1 MQDKLLIATRVKKTI
16 EYIEKVLINY
26 PQSEIILKNKIISS
40 CYDLLEL
47 VYRANIFKETIYM
60 KEILVKIRMIEYYI
74 KTSLDKKVISYK
86 KYENIGNNLLEIN
99 KMITS
104 WIKNEKNR

>member
-26 PQSEIILKNKIISS
+26 LQSEIILKNKIISS

>member
-1 MQDKLLIATRVKKTI
+1 MQDKLLIATRVKKTR

-47 VYRANIFKETIYM
+47 VYRANIFKKTIYM

-99 KMITS
+99 KMINS
-104 WIKNEKNR
+104 WIKNEKNK

>member
-16 EYIEKVLINY
+16 EYMEKVLKNY
-26 PQSEIILKNKIISS
+26 PQSEIILKNKIITS

-47 VYRANIFKETIYM
+47 VYRANIFKEIIYK

-74 KTSLDKKVISYK
+74 KISLDKKVLSYK
-86 KYENIGNNLLEIN
+86 KYENIGNHLLEIN

-104 WIKNEKNR
+104 WIKNEKNK

>member
-26 PQSEIILKNKIISS
+26 PQSEIVLKNKIMSS

-74 KTSLDKKVISYK
+74 KTSLDKKVMSYK

-99 KMITS
+99 KMINS

>member
-74 KTSLDKKVISYK
+74 KTSLDKKVMSYK